1 MDGVLNCS
9 GEGWLMITGVVMI
22 YGVLA
27 LAGAALIKH
36 LFFADRGRAVV

>member
-9 GEGWLMITGVVMI
+9 DGGWLMITGVVMI

-27 LAGAALIKH
+27 LACAALIKH
-36 LFFADRGRAVV
+36 FFFADYSRVSV